1 MRKIKSIKL
10 KEPYQLPVK
19 IIGSI
24 LCILIGL
31 LIFYNVQINSLTKY
45 GYSRKA
51 SHNILFTWHKED
63 VLKKGENKTLNAAFE
78 SIHYND
84 KNFDNYSKIEY
95 VKQKHLIENINKL
108 LKKGYSNT
116 DINMILS
123 HGTERTVTE
132 FIKRDKVRYL
142 EEYYTI
148 DYAKIENYD
157 RYVKYSDETGE
168 EEEDVVISVNLD
180 LDKEE
185 YKDSTLVD
193 KFSIDMLVNKR
204 RHLDKK
210 FVPKDLV
217 KIDTKYASEKGMKSA
232 KVALDAYIEMQ
243 KEAEKEGYDIVINSA
258 YRSYQDQLDLE
269 ELYLKAYGQSYVD
282 KFVAKPGYSEHQT
295 GLSYDIGSK
304 SINVFANSK
313 EYKWMLD
320 NAHKYGF
327 ILRFPKKYEN
337 ITGFRSEPW
346 HYRYVGK
353 KIAKIIHDED
363 ITLEEYYVKYLDK

>member
-123 HGTERTVTE
+123 HGTDKTVTE

-243 KEAEKEGYDIVINSA
+243 KEAEKEGYGIVINSA

>member
-63 VLKKGENKTLNAAFE
+63 VLKKGKNKTLNAAFE

-84 KNFDNYSKIEY
+84 KNFDNYSKIDY

-123 HGTERTVTE
+123 HGTDATVTE

-157 RYVKYSDETGE
+157 RYVKYSDEAGE

-243 KEAEKEGYDIVINSA
+243 KEAEKEGYGIVINSA

-269 ELYLKAYGQSYVD
+269 ELYLKTYGQSYVD

-304 SINVFANSK
+304 SSNVFANSK

-353 KIAKIIHDED
+353 KIAKTIHDED

>member
-95 VKQKHLIENINKL
+95 VKQKHLIKNINKL

-123 HGTERTVTE
+123 HGTDKTVTE

-269 ELYLKAYGQSYVD
+269 ELYLKAYGQTYVD

>member
-51 SHNILFTWHKED
+51 SHNILFTWHKDD

-123 HGTERTVTE
+123 HGTDKTVTE

-157 RYVKYSDETGE
+157 RYVKYSDESAE

-193 KFSIDMLVNKR
+193 TFSIDMLVNKR

-243 KEAEKEGYDIVINSA
+243 KEAEKEGYEIVINSA

-269 ELYLKAYGQSYVD
+269 ELYLKTYGQSYVD

-353 KIAKIIHDED
+353 KIAKIIYDED

>member
-51 SHNILFTWHKED
+51 SHNILFTWHKDD

-95 VKQKHLIENINKL
+95 VKQKHLIKNINKL

-123 HGTERTVTE
+123 HGTDKTVTE

-168 EEEDVVISVNLD
+168 DEEEVVLAVNLD

-232 KVALDAYIEMQ
+232 KVALDAYIDMQ

-269 ELYLKAYGQSYVD
+269 ELYLKAYGQTYVD

-363 ITLEEYYVKYLDK
+363 ITLEEYFVRYLDK

>member
-1 MRKIKSIKL
+1 MVEIGEYMRKIKSIKL

-123 HGTERTVTE
+123 HGTDATVTE

-157 RYVKYSDETGE
+157 RYVKYSDEAGE

-217 KIDTKYASEKGMKSA
+217 KIDTKY
-232 KVALDAYIEMQ
+232 L
-243 KEAEKEGYDIVINSA
+243 
-258 YRSYQDQLDLE
+258 
-269 ELYLKAYGQSYVD
+269 LK
-282 KFVAKPGYSEHQT
+282 
-295 GLSYDIGSK
+295 
-304 SINVFANSK
+304 
-313 EYKWMLD
+313 
-320 NAHKYGF
+320 
-327 ILRFPKKYEN
+327 
-337 ITGFRSEPW
+337 
-346 HYRYVGK
+346 
-353 KIAKIIHDED
+353 
-363 ITLEEYYVKYLDK
+363 